1 MSKATEIPDQET
13 LSKASELTVYNSKGE
28 EVKFGSLFEHSKTV
42 VVFIRH
48 FFCGSCN
55 AYVGKLAEIPQSAFD
70 AANTKLVVIGCGDW
84 APISAYAGTH
94 FKHGPSKFLNDL
106 TESANFSG
114 VIYADPSRELYH
126 TLGMTMET
134 LARTP
139 TGQTKRSYLTTSM
152 FSNVIQSIWRGP
164 LKHPNLIGKQGNIS
178 QLGGDFIL
186 GPGRSCSFASRM
198 QHTEDRMYDI
208 GAACKS

>member
-84 APISAYAGTH
+84 APISAYA
-94 FKHGPSKFLNDL
+94 
-106 TESANFSG
+106 ESANFSG

-152 FSNVIQSIWRGP
+152 FSNVIQSIWVKR
-164 LKHPNLIGKQGNIS
+164 
-178 QLGGDFIL
+178 
-186 GPGRSCSFASRM
+186 
-198 QHTEDRMYDI
+198 
-208 GAACKS
+208 

>member
-84 APISAYAGTH
+84 APISAYA
-94 FKHGPSKFLNDL
+94 
-106 TESANFSG
+106 ESANFSG